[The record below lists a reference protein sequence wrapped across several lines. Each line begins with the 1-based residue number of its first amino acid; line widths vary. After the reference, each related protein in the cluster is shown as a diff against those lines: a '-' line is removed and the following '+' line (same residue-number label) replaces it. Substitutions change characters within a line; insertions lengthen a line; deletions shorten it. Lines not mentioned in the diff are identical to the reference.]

1 MVKLQQPERRVLQ
14 CPLDLGA
21 VSPVRFV
28 YMAQNGNDR
37 DFRQEP
43 VEWRE
48 LKEFVVDQLK
58 RAGQR
63 IDVDYLKDV
72 IRDRGGNVDKVLDKL
87 ADKGFFASSGPRA
100 PQRPRPPV
108 GRPGFFTGGGAMA
121 RRYHEDE
128 DRRPARKESGF
139 ELFHAYRKKTLK
151 RAQRALTGFRVH
163 FTAFAGVNIFLFILW
178 LLTGAG
184 HPWFLY
190 PLGAWGIGLL
200 SHFNP
205 ALQRFRQRREV
216 EALPDLTNK
225 ETRLLRRMHRSRT
238 GFAAHLVAS
247 GALSGYLVMIN
258 AITGGGFPWA
268 LIPTA
273 VLGLGVFLHWSA
285 YVPKG
290 RQMKR
295 EIRGWMQGGG
305 RRSVEADLEAGD
317 REPMVVQEASALR
330 RTIIRQIEE
339 MEKDHPAIGAD
350 MRPLLDTYFQQVR
363 QLAVKSNEIESLIGQ
378 LPQIELQQDRVRLKN
393 RMEKVESSRLRE
405 EYEKSI
411 LEVDRQLAS
420 IKELAH
426 NSEVLELRL
435 TSAVNLMKQLQL
447 DLARVKGAS
456 ISNTASFSMLKD
468 KSDEL
473 SRYIEDLESGYEEL
487 ESGL

>member
-1 MVKLQQPERRVLQ
+1 
-14 CPLDLGA
+14 
-21 VSPVRFV
+21 
-28 YMAQNGNDR
+28 MAHNEDDR
-37 DFRQEP
+37 DFRREP

-63 IDVDYLKDV
+63 IDADYLKDV

-87 ADKGFFASSGPRA
+87 TDKGFFAAGGPT
-100 PQRPRPPV
+100 RPRPPHPPDSFRGH
-108 GRPGFFTGGGAMA
+108 GRMA
-121 RRYHEDE
+121 RRPREDDFE
-128 DRRPARKESGF
+128 RRPARRETGF
-139 ELFHAYRKKTLK
+139 ELFHVYRKKTLK

-163 FTAFAGVNIFLFILW
+163 FTAFAGVNIFFFIIW

-200 SHFNP
+200 SHLNP
-205 ALQRFRQRREV
+205 VLQRFRQRREV

-225 ETRLLRRMHRSRT
+225 ETRHLKRMHRSRT
-238 GFAAHLVAS
+238 GFAAHFVAS
-247 GALSGYLVMIN
+247 AALSGYLMMIDV
-258 AITGGGFPWA
+258 ITLGTFPWSF
-268 LIPTA
+268 IPTA

-285 YVPKG
+285 YGPKM
-290 RQMKR
+290 RKIKR
-295 EIRGWMQGGG
+295 EIRAWIEGGG
-305 RRSVEADLEAGD
+305 KRSVEAAELEAGD
-317 REPMVVQEASALR
+317 REPPAVQEASALR
-330 RTIIRQIEE
+330 RKIIRQIEE

-363 QLAVKSNEIESLIGQ
+363 QLAVKSHEIETLLTQ

-393 RMEKVESSRLRE
+393 RMERVESDRLKE

-420 IKELAH
+420 IKELSH
-426 NSEVLELRL
+426 NNEVLELRL
-435 TSAVNLMKQLQL
+435 SSAVNLMKQLQL

-456 ISNTASFSMLKD
+456 ISNTASFGMLKE

-473 SRYIEDLESGYEEL
+473 SSYIDDLESGYEEL